1 MRNTRRADR
10 VSEAIREVVATFL
23 AEGGGAKDPRI
34 TGLVTVT
41 GVDIT
46 SDLRHAKVFVSVL
59 GTESEKAATFDGL
72 QSVAGHLRSQI
83 AKTLQLRVA
92 PQIAFK
98 VDESVAH
105 AARIESLLEQIKNE
119 TPARDDG
126 PASAEDAGPP
136 TSNDEERQP

>member
-1 MRNTRRADR
+1 M
-10 VSEAIREVVATFL
+10 
-23 AEGGGAKDPRI
+23 
-34 TGLVTVT
+34 TVT

-72 QSVAGHLRSQI
+72 SSVAGHLRSQI

-119 TPARDDG
+119 TPAREES
-126 PASAEDAGPP
+126 ASAGGDTVTPA
-136 TSNDEERQP
+136 TDDEERQP

>member
-46 SDLRHAKVFVSVL
+46 SDLRHAKVYVSVL
-59 GTESEKAATFDGL
+59 GTETEKAATFEGL
-72 QSVAGHLRSQI
+72 SSVAGHLRSQI

-92 PQIAFK
+92 PQITFK

-119 TPARDDG
+119 TPARVEPPAGGDAAAGASDD
-126 PASAEDAGPP
+126 ED
-136 TSNDEERQP
+136 RQP

>member
-1 MRNTRRADR
+1 M
-10 VSEAIREVVATFL
+10 
-23 AEGGGAKDPRI
+23 
-34 TGLVTVT
+34 T

-59 GTESEKAATFDGL
+59 GTDTEKAATFEGL
-72 QSVAGHLRSQI
+72 SSVAGHLRSQI

-92 PQIAFK
+92 PQITFK

-119 TPARDDG
+119 TPQREETSAGGGGGTTSDDTE
-126 PASAEDAGPP
+126 PRS
-136 TSNDEERQP
+136 

>member
-1 MRNTRRADR
+1 M
-10 VSEAIREVVATFL
+10 
-23 AEGGGAKDPRI
+23 
-34 TGLVTVT
+34 T

-59 GTESEKAATFDGL
+59 GTDTEKAATFEGL
-72 QSVAGHLRSQI
+72 SSVAGHLRSQI

-92 PQIAFK
+92 PQITFK

-119 TPARDDG
+119 TPTREDSSSSGDAG
-126 PASAEDAGPP
+126 PASGDNEPR
-136 TSNDEERQP
+136 S

>member
-1 MRNTRRADR
+1 M
-10 VSEAIREVVATFL
+10 ATFL

-46 SDLRHAKVFVSVL
+46 SDLRHAKVYVSVL
-59 GTESEKAATFDGL
+59 GTETEKAATFEGL
-72 QSVAGHLRSQI
+72 SSVAGHLRSQI

-92 PQIAFK
+92 PAITFK

-119 TPARDDG
+119 TPVREDRPGDGAAAPGASDD
-126 PASAEDAGPP
+126 EQ
-136 TSNDEERQP
+136 RQS

>member
-1 MRNTRRADR
+1 VRNTRRADR

-59 GTESEKAATFDGL
+59 GTDTEKAATFEGL
-72 QSVAGHLRSQI
+72 SSVAGHLRSQI
-83 AKTLQLRVA
+83 AKTLQLRNA
-92 PQIAFK
+92 PQITFK

-119 TPARDDG
+119 TPAREE
-126 PASAEDAGPP
+126 ASAGGDAGAE
-136 TSNDEERQP
+136 TSDEDEPRS

>member
-1 MRNTRRADR
+1 M
-10 VSEAIREVVATFL
+10 ATFL

-59 GTESEKAATFDGL
+59 GTESEKAATFEGL
-72 QSVAGHLRSQI
+72 NSVAGHLRSQI
-83 AKTLQLRVA
+83 GKTLQLRNT
-92 PQIAFK
+92 PQIVFK

-105 AARIESLLEQIKNE
+105 AARIESLLEQIKHE
-119 TPARDDG
+119 TPVR
-126 PASAEDAGPP
+126 EDASGGAGQDARGPD
-136 TSNDEERQP
+136 DEDPRP

>member
-59 GTESEKAATFDGL
+59 GTDTEKAATFEGL
-72 QSVAGHLRSQI
+72 SSVAGHLRSQI
-83 AKTLQLRVA
+83 AKTLQLRNA
-92 PQIAFK
+92 PQITFK

-119 TPARDDG
+119 TPAREEAATG
-126 PASAEDAGPP
+126 GDAGAE
-136 TSNDEERQP
+136 TSDDDEPRS

>member
-1 MRNTRRADR
+1 M
-10 VSEAIREVVATFL
+10 
-23 AEGGGAKDPRI
+23 
-34 TGLVTVT
+34 TVT

>member
-59 GTESEKAATFDGL
+59 GTETEKAATFDGL
-72 QSVAGHLRSQI
+72 NSVAGHLRSQI
-83 AKTLQLRVA
+83 AKALQLRVA
-92 PQIAFK
+92 PQITFK

-105 AARIESLLEQIKNE
+105 AARIESLLEQIKHD
-119 TPARDDG
+119 TPARAD
-126 PASAEDAGPP
+126 
-136 TSNDEERQP
+136 DEERQP

>member
-10 VSEAIREVVATFL
+10 VSEAIREVVASFL

-59 GTESEKAATFDGL
+59 GTDTEKAATFDGL
-72 QSVAGHLRSQI
+72 DSIAVHLRSQI

-92 PQIAFK
+92 PQITFK

-105 AARIESLLEQIKNE
+105 AARIESLLEQIKKE
-119 TPARDDG
+119 TPVREE
-126 PASAEDAGPP
+126 PAAGGDAAE
-136 TSNDEERQP
+136 TSDDEERQP

>member
-1 MRNTRRADR
+1 M
-10 VSEAIREVVATFL
+10 
-23 AEGGGAKDPRI
+23 
-34 TGLVTVT
+34 T

-59 GTESEKAATFDGL
+59 GTETEKAATFEGL
-72 QSVAGHLRSQI
+72 DSIAGHLRSQL

-92 PQIAFK
+92 PQITFK

-119 TPARDDG
+119 TPIREE
-126 PASAEDAGPP
+126 PATGGDVGAK
-136 TSNDEERQP
+136 TSDDEERQP